1 MNVIYL
7 AAGFSCRF
15 GENKLLYQLNNK
27 PIYRHALDRLFLLQK
42 KMDVI
47 QDIVVVTQ
55 YDEIERYVESCRSN
69 FSECLDVVSGDRLSV
84 VCQREQGKQK
94 SIQVI
99 RNAHSEQGISSSLQ
113 LGLRA
118 SDADAYLCCVAD
130 QPYLTEITLQTFIE
144 AYVQDGRGIACIAN
158 GGHCGNP
165 VIFSAKYKEEL
176 LALSGDKGGKQII
189 NRYMEDV
196 MLYEIA
202 DQHELQDIDMPL

>member
-1 MNVIYL
+1 MMNVIYL
-7 AAGFSCRF
+7 AAGFSRRF
-15 GENKLLYQLNNK
+15 GENKLLYQLNDK

-55 YDEIERYVESCRSN
+55 YDEIERYVESQT
-69 FSECLDVVSGDRLSV
+69 G
-84 VCQREQGKQK
+84 
-94 SIQVI
+94 IQVV

-130 QPYLTEITLQTFIE
+130 QPYLTETTLQTFIE
-144 AYVQDGRGIACIAN
+144 AYVQDGRGIGCIAN
-158 GGHCGNP
+158 GGKFGNP
-165 VIFSAKYKEEL
+165 VIFSSKYKEEL

-189 NRYMEDV
+189 NRHMEDV
-196 MLYEIA
+196 MLYEVA
-202 DQHELQDIDMPL
+202 NQHELQDIDMPLSFIRL